1 MPHDSLRGFSTNTL
15 SAQTKNMS
23 IAYYRSPNPKDVG
36 NQWIIFCNKKHK
48 TEAEEK
54 MRGKS
59 EPLNDWKETL
69 CLCVVCG
76 ESQSLHF
83 DMERARKRNRAGNLN
98 DFFCSLAGNNYTSLY
113 PFIPQIVKS
122 QQHSFFI
129 FLL

>member
-1 MPHDSLRGFSTNTL
+1 MNTSSKKGGRTEKVKKFN
-15 SAQTKNMS
+15 SAVRLLNLKIS
-23 IAYYRSPNPKDVG
+23 FPKT
-36 NQWIIFCNKKHK
+36 FMCNKKHK

-98 DFFCSLAGNNYTSLY
+98 DFFVLWRETTILHFTLLSL
-113 PFIPQIVKS
+113 K
-122 QQHSFFI
+122 
-129 FLL
+129 